1 MHSTKNIFKELP
13 DKEHMDIL
21 LTDDEVRVL
30 GCLMEKEMAT
40 PDYYP
45 LSLNAL
51 TNACNQKSNRSPVVS
66 FDEETVIYAFNGLR
80 EQNLA
85 RQSNVSRVPKYEQ
98 IFTQE
103 RNLLR
108 REEAVICILLVR
120 GPQTL
125 GEIRNR
131 TGRLYTF
138 QDLNEVQE
146 TVENLEESGLLKKLA
161 RQPGRK
167 ESRYTHLLSGEP
179 EETADATLPQSD
191 SSPVIIRKGANEAV
205 KELQEQ
211 VESLRQELQDLK
223 DEFSSFRSQFD

>member
-1 MHSTKNIFKELP
+1 
-13 DKEHMDIL
+13 MDIL
-21 LTDDEVRVL
+21 LTNDEVRVL

-45 LSLNAL
+45 LSLNSL
-51 TNACNQKSNRSPVVS
+51 TNACNQKSNRNPVVS
-66 FDEETVIYAFNGLR
+66 FDEETVVYALNGLQ

-98 IFTQE
+98 IFSQE
-103 RNLLR
+103 LNLLR
-108 REEAVICILLVR
+108 REEAVICILLLR

-138 QDLNEVQE
+138 QDLQEVQE
-146 TVENLEESGLLKKLA
+146 TVANLEDSSLLKKLP

-167 ESRYTHLLSGEP
+167 ESRYSHLLSGEP
-179 EETADATLPQSD
+179 EEISSDETAAPESA
-191 SSPVIIRKGANEAV
+191 PVIVRRGANEAV
-205 KELQEQ
+205 EELQKQ
-211 VESLRQELQDLK
+211 VETLRQELLSLK
-223 DEFSSFRSQFD
+223 EEFSTFKSQFD